1 MHANSFYGH
10 YEPEEKLTQIRL
22 NGFVIWDQGQVI
34 TQEVAA
40 VYASR
45 HPYIGDMPAN
55 GGTVTALGMVETL
68 GNFKNELQTT
78 TAPYGWTLLMEN
90 DYSAESRE
98 LLEAKMQSYAY
109 VMIAV
114 IDNLH
119 HVTFSYT
126 IDGTECSLTF
136 TEEEADEAAGQSVKE
151 LAKSPGKLQLLMQRL
166 GLVEGRIY

>member
-55 GGTVTALGMVETL
+55 GGTVTALEMVETL

-78 TAPYGWTLLMEN
+78 TAPMAGHCLWKMTILR
-90 DYSAESRE
+90 SAGNFWRE
-98 LLEAKMQSYAY
+98 RCRAMPTS
-109 VMIAV
+109 
-114 IDNLH
+114 
-119 HVTFSYT
+119 
-126 IDGTECSLTF
+126 
-136 TEEEADEAAGQSVKE
+136 
-151 LAKSPGKLQLLMQRL
+151 
-166 GLVEGRIY
+166 